1 MLNSGKSVDTCLI
14 LNKRGDLALDM
25 QPGGYAF
32 LNFKDRATK
41 WVFIKSTSFP
51 NAFSLRPAN
60 NIEMALTFDQKRNAA
75 VVKECKM
82 GQAHAMQFWG
92 VSERDTLFTIMDSSK
107 HLDVDKLPQK
117 VGARAYLTNYG
128 AGYLS
133 SSDDEEVYHDDR
145 NDLQDS
151 FYSPSMA
158 PSRKASASGPRHRIQ
173 SYTNKPTNYDY
184 QKPPMRRNQST
195 ASVETNSLLN
205 ELLENYNH
213 DRDFS
218 RKLES
223 EFGRAKKQD
232 ELKQMSRRRAAVL
245 QSKLDDFTNKKSQE
259 AKYWLQA
266 YRKIC
271 GGNPNIK
278 GADVMASLVK
288 KETKIVG
295 AASKKEEEEWRK
307 AEEAQNMTEM
317 VEQAMEAKLHKQNN
331 LNDDQEELAVGF
343 ESNAEVVVGLGSV
356 PPAMSSP
363 KQERVV
369 KVNRGRSSTR
379 QSAYKRS
386 DSLESIRSVRSVA
399 RSRAMFED
407 VEDRQSVI
415 SGATNPVKYNRR
427 AVKQGISHWKQA
439 LNTEWNDER
448 IENASR
454 MGAGA

>member
-1 MLNSGKSVDTCLI
+1 
-14 LNKRGDLALDM
+14 
-25 QPGGYAF
+25 
-32 LNFKDRATK
+32 
-41 WVFIKSTSFP
+41 
-51 NAFSLRPAN
+51 
-60 NIEMALTFDQKRNAA
+60 
-75 VVKECKM
+75 
-82 GQAHAMQFWG
+82 
-92 VSERDTLFTIMDSSK
+92 
-107 HLDVDKLPQK
+107 
-117 VGARAYLTNYG
+117 
-128 AGYLS
+128 
-133 SSDDEEVYHDDR
+133 
-145 NDLQDS
+145 
-151 FYSPSMA
+151 
-158 PSRKASASGPRHRIQ
+158 
-173 SYTNKPTNYDY
+173 
-184 QKPPMRRNQST
+184 
-195 ASVETNSLLN
+195 
-205 ELLENYNH
+205 
-213 DRDFS
+213 
-218 RKLES
+218 
-223 EFGRAKKQD
+223 
-232 ELKQMSRRRAAVL
+232 MSRRRAAVL

-356 PPAMSSP
+356 PQKYTKNETNLLESEFFSSVFFEYSVSAMSSP

-415 SGATNPVKYNRR
+415 SGATKPSFEKNSKNE
-427 AVKQGISHWKQA
+427 AD
-439 LNTEWNDER
+439 LFL
-448 IENASR
+448 
-454 MGAGA
+454 

>member
-1 MLNSGKSVDTCLI
+1 L
-14 LNKRGDLALDM
+14 
-25 QPGGYAF
+25 
-32 LNFKDRATK
+32 
-41 WVFIKSTSFP
+41 FP
-51 NAFSLRPAN
+51 
-60 NIEMALTFDQKRNAA
+60 
-75 VVKECKM
+75 
-82 GQAHAMQFWG
+82 
-92 VSERDTLFTIMDSSK
+92 FTIMDSSK

-133 SSDDEEVYHDDR
+133 SSDDDEVYHDDR

-158 PSRKASASGPRHRIQ
+158 PSRKASASAGPRHRIQ
-173 SYTNKPTNYDY
+173 SYTNKSTNYDY
-184 QKPPMRRNQST
+184 QQRPVRRNQST

-271 GGNPNIK
+271 GDNPNIK
-278 GADVMASLVK
+278 GADVMSKLVK
-288 KETKIVG
+288 QETKIVG

-307 AEEAQNMTEM
+307 AEEAQNMAEI
-317 VEQAMEAKLHKQNN
+317 VEQAMEAKLQKQNN
-331 LNDDQEELAVGF
+331 ANNEQELAVGF
-343 ESNAEVVVGLGSV
+343 ESNAEVILGLGSV
-356 PPAMSSP
+356 PPVMSSP

-379 QSAYKRS
+379 QSQAFKRS

-454 MGAGA
+454 MGELEERIKQVNAQLSASNRVLADVYTNK